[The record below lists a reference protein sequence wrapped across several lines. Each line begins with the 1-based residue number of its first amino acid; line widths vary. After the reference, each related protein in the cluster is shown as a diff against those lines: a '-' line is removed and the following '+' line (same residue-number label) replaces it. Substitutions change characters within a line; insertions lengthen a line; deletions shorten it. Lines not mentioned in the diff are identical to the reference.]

1 MWDSAHPEDQRRRN
15 QKKDG
20 SVVKSMERLSKLV
33 EPTEAVYT
41 ITGTLRKARHIDDLE
56 DNSSLIEGETP
67 VPKSKPRQKRKALA
81 RVSANIPRLVQ
92 RKVRAKK
99 DRSAG
104 HERNENGLPVLVQ
117 IPSSTAR
124 ATEALQ
130 MQYTPTEEE
139 NAEFQLAVR
148 NMPLRKRVGNF
159 AIFTDNN
166 AAYSPRLLSYPGQH
180 MSLNQDYAVPMPQR
194 LVIPSQA
201 WLQPQN
207 QNPLYVDNK
216 YSYHPVYPAFQEFGY
231 SKENVLPMASRL
243 DAQTV
248 NPLAWKSPL
257 PSSSTEGQSY
267 DSTFGNFSGYFD
279 APCNLPDPFG
289 YAKNP
294 LVDAF
299 GHFAASHD
307 GDLLIGGG
315 EKMCEDSSS
324 GSSSQEPTAVAALA
338 ERNGE

>member
-1 MWDSAHPEDQRRRN
+1 MWDSANLEDQRRRN

-20 SVVKSMERLSKLV
+20 SVIKKMERLSKLV

-67 VPKSKPRQKRKALA
+67 IPKSKPRQKRKALA
-81 RVSANIPRLVQ
+81 RVSANVPRLVQ
-92 RKVRAKK
+92 RKAKAKRGRPARRERAQ
-99 DRSAG
+99 DRTAT
-104 HERNENGLPVLVQ
+104 VVQ

-130 MQYTPTEEE
+130 TQYSPTEEE
-139 NAEFQLAVR
+139 NVEFQLAVR

-159 AIFTDNN
+159 TIFTDNN
-166 AAYSPRLLSYPGQH
+166 AAYQPRLASYPAQH
-180 MSLNQDYAVPMPQR
+180 MSLNQTYAVSMPQR
-194 LVIPSQA
+194 LVIPNQA

-207 QNPLYVDNK
+207 QNPLFVDNK
-216 YSYHPVYPAFQEFGY
+216 YAYHAVYPDFHDVGY
-231 SKENVLPMASRL
+231 GKENMLPMTSRL

-257 PSSSTEGQSY
+257 PTSSAEGQSS
-267 DSTFGNFSGYFD
+267 DSAFGNFSGYFG
-279 APCNLPDPFG
+279 ASSNIPDPFV

-294 LVDAF
+294 LADAF

-307 GDLLIGGG
+307 SDLATCGD
-315 EKMCEDSSS
+315 KVCDAPFS
-324 GSSSQEPTAVAALA
+324 GSSLQEETAVAATA
-338 ERNGE
+338 EGTDE